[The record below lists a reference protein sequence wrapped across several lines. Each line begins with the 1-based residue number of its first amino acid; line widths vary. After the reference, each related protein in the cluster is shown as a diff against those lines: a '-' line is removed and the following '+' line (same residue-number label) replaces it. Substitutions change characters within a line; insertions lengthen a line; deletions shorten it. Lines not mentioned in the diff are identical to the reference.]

1 MLLDL
6 CLDNG
11 SSSSNEDLMSSDES
25 DPAEIF
31 AVADDNA
38 ANDNWAQ
45 ARADC
50 AAGGK
55 HLCRMLNQFAY
66 KKVRYSKL
74 HCTFCP
80 KIVVKSIIHE

>member
-6 CLDNG
+6 CLDND
-11 SSSSNEDLMSSDES
+11 SNSSNEDLLSSDES
-25 DPAEIF
+25 DPAETF
-31 AVADDNA
+31 AVTDDNT

-66 KKVRYSKL
+66 KKVSKMLKGVL
-74 HCTFCP
+74 HFLA
-80 KIVVKSIIHE
+80 EDRF